1 MPSGIWNIVNPTA
14 AKLSVARSWYDTAS
28 VSQFLLEPLPSSRKM
43 LCLKPSQALWSAPQI
58 WAVHLPSHFN
68 FSDKLPSSHP
78 DITAGILASSFIGL
92 SPEQKHQQ
100 LCNWDCM
107 LHSQTH
113 THTCTYVSNY
123 ISINISTVYIYIYS
137 HTGKHTYIYTY
148 THTSYFY
155 DYIIIYDCH
164 CLSLCLHF
172 LQRVDHLSI
181 ALSFR

>member
-123 ISINISTVYIYIYS
+123 ISINISTVYIYILIQVNTHIYI
-137 HTGKHTYIYTY
+137 HTRIH
-148 THTSYFY
+148 HTSM
-155 DYIIIYDCH
+155 IIS
-164 CLSLCLHF
+164 LSMIVIVYLSVCIFCKELIIF
-172 LQRVDHLSI
+172 L
-181 ALSFR
+181 